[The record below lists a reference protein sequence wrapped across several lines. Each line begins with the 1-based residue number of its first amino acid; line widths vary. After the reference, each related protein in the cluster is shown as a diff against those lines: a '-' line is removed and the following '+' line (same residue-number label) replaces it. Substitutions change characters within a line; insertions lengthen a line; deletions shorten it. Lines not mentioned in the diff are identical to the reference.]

1 MIEFSFENPIYLWY
15 LLSVPLMIYTHFYLL
30 KRSKAKA
37 MKFANF
43 EAIKRITGKNLMTRN
58 IAVLIIRVLVIICVI
73 FAASGTVFWHDGNVN
88 DNDYIIAIDVSASM
102 TAQDILPTR
111 LDAAKQTAIDFVNSM
126 KSSSDIG
133 VVSFAG
139 TVFIDSSLIDNKDS
153 LRKTIE
159 NIQVSKTGG
168 TDIGGAI
175 ITGTNLLVGSDKGK
189 VIILI
194 TDGSNTLGAFI
205 ENSVQS
211 SIDYANKNHV
221 VIHSI
226 GIGSESGPIGYLP
239 EYYNV
244 SAVYSENTLF
254 KISNATHGNYYKAI
268 NMTGLEE
275 AYKSM
280 SNAAK
285 KSVVPLKLSYGLMLI
300 ALLLLFIE
308 WGFINTKFRKVP

>member
-15 LLSVPLMIYTHFYLL
+15 LLSIPLMIYTHFYLL

-73 FAASGTVFWHDGNVN
+73 FAASGTVFWHDGSVN
-88 DNDYIIAIDVSASM
+88 DNDFIIAIDVSASM
-102 TAQDILPTR
+102 TAQDVLPTR
-111 LDAAKQTAIDFVNSM
+111 LDAAKKTAIDFINNL
-126 KSSSDIG
+126 KSSSNIG
-133 VVSFAG
+133 IESFAG
-139 TVFIDSSLIDNKDS
+139 TVFIEASPMNNKNSLI
-153 LRKTIE
+153 KTID
-159 NIQVSKTGG
+159 NIQISKTGG

-175 ITGTNLLVGSDKGK
+175 ITGTNLLISSNKGK

-221 VIHSI
+221 VIHTI

-254 KISNATHGNYYKAI
+254 KISNATHGYYYNAFNTTELK
-268 NMTGLEE
+268 N

-280 SNAAK
+280 SDAAK

-300 ALLLLFIE
+300 ALLFLFIE
-308 WGFINTKFRKVP
+308 WGFINTKFRKIP

>member
-1 MIEFSFENPIYLWY
+1 MVSISFENPIYLWY
-15 LLSVPLMIYTHFYLL
+15 LLSIPLIIYTHFYLL
-30 KRSKAKA
+30 RRTQAKA

-43 EAIKRITGKNLMTRN
+43 EAIKRVTGKNLMTRN

-73 FAASGTVFWHDGNVN
+73 FAASGTVFWHEGEVN
-88 DNDYIIAIDVSASM
+88 NNDFIIAIDVSASM

-111 LDAAKQTAIDFVNSM
+111 LDAAKQTAIDFINNL
-126 KSSSDIG
+126 KSSSNIG
-133 VVSFAG
+133 IESFAG
-139 TVFIDSSLIDNKDS
+139 TVFIEASPMNNKDS

-175 ITGTNLLVGSDKGK
+175 ITGTNLLVGSNKGK

-205 ENSVQS
+205 ENSVDS
-211 SIDYANKNHV
+211 AIDYANKNHV
-221 VIHSI
+221 VIHTI

-254 KISNATHGNYYKAI
+254 KISNATHGNYYKAL

-280 SNAAK
+280 SDAAK

-308 WGFINTKFRKVP
+308 WGLINTKFRKIP

>member
-102 TAQDILPTR
+102 TAQDIVPTR
-111 LDAAKQTAIDFVNSM
+111 LDAAKQAAIDFVNSM

>member
-73 FAASGTVFWHDGNVN
+73 FAASGTVFWHDGSVN
-88 DNDYIIAIDVSASM
+88 DNDFIIAIDVSASM